1 MRTMVLDLQRIGA
14 ISMKRMGLVTLV
26 VAVLVLSACS
36 TEVLTLDV
44 GTCFDDPD
52 TFDLVDSS
60 DVPIVEC
67 DVPHDNEVYANE
79 DLQGDDFPG
88 RDGMA
93 TRADEVCLAEFASY
107 IGTPYADSIYEFS
120 WFVPS
125 EESWDQGDREVICFA
140 YDLNF
145 DKITGSINGIGQ

>member
-1 MRTMVLDLQRIGA
+1 MRTMVSGLESIGVIGVKRIGLA
-14 ISMKRMGLVTLV
+14 VLV
-26 VAVLVLSACS
+26 VAMLVLSACS
-36 TEVLTLDV
+36 ADVLTLAV

-52 TFDLVDSS
+52 EFDLVDSS
-60 DVPIVEC
+60 DVPVVEC

-79 DLQGDDFPG
+79 DLLGDEFPG
-88 RDGMA
+88 REAMA
-93 TRADEVCLAEFASY
+93 NLADEVCLAEFAPY
-107 IGTPYADSIYEFS
+107 IGTAYEDSIYEFS

-125 EESWDQGDREVICFA
+125 EESWDESDREVICFA